1 MFTGDGGNW
10 TILLWP
16 AALALAAIALLV
28 WSWRGRR
35 VGEHPHCRRCGFDLF
50 GNPAANRCGECGAD
64 LTKRRAV
71 VTGQRRRRPLAAATA
86 LFLALAC
93 RAWGGSSANSAGWFD
108 RKPDWLLRWE
118 LGFDSRRP
126 AALRELS
133 GRRHDPR
140 SALFVPGQ
148 RGELS
153 AAFVEP
159 IARRLIAVAFDP
171 ADFGAD
177 VADFLEWTWEFLT
190 PPARREVAEALLP
203 LLDADDAAVAVRAAG
218 VLHRAVEESGG
229 DDVRAQIS
237 RAAELLV
244 ARQGDRRRSWD
255 AGLGDLFSVARFSG
269 LVDDASTSRYFR
281 QMAVPRLYARPRVR
295 AADPLPWGLAWES
308 FRGGS
313 WDNPYQLVQER
324 WDSADVAGIGVN
336 PEDPSCF
343 ETAIFLMDR
352 PHPSTQIFLTKP
364 APVLPVGRQTLSAA
378 VTFRVTTTDE
388 KVVLSEWRQ
397 AWAVPVEVVPPGRDV
412 VRPVA
417 APGLAAAFADTA
429 DLRLRVDSRRMSID
443 GEIGPL
449 PADVAALVWLEETAT
464 GRRWRIGDVAYWR
477 AWNGDFIVRRGPRQR
492 LNITL
497 DLGDL
502 PDADLPPA
510 GAAVSLI
517 LLPDA
522 ATARRTADLVE
533 LADVTLRVDGLVIG
547 SY

>member
-1 MFTGDGGNW
+1 M
-10 TILLWP
+10 
-16 AALALAAIALLV
+16 
-28 WSWRGRR
+28 
-35 VGEHPHCRRCGFDLF
+35 
-50 GNPAANRCGECGAD
+50 
-64 LTKRRAV
+64 
-71 VTGQRRRRPLAAATA
+71 
-86 LFLALAC
+86 
-93 RAWGGSSANSAGWFD
+93 
-108 RKPDWLLRWE
+108 
-118 LGFDSRRP
+118 
-126 AALRELS
+126 
-133 GRRHDPR
+133 
-140 SALFVPGQ
+140 
-148 RGELS
+148 
-153 AAFVEP
+153 
-159 IARRLIAVAFDP
+159 
-171 ADFGAD
+171 
-177 VADFLEWTWEFLT
+177 
-190 PPARREVAEALLP
+190 LP

-218 VLHRAVEESGG
+218 VLQRAVEESGG
-229 DDVRAQIS
+229 DDVRAQAG

-255 AGLGDLFSVARFSG
+255 AALGNFFSVAQSRG
-269 LVDDASTSRYFR
+269 LVDDASTSRYYR

-295 AADPLPWGLAWES
+295 AGDPLPWGVAWES

-313 WDNPYQLVQER
+313 RGYQDQLVQER
-324 WDSADVAGIGVN
+324 WDSADVAGIGAN
-336 PEDPSCF
+336 PEDPPCF
-343 ETAIFLMDR
+343 VTSFFLSDG
-352 PHPSTQIFLTKP
+352 PELPTQLFVQDP
-364 APVLPVGRQTLSAA
+364 ATELPVGRHTLSAA
-378 VTFRVTTTDE
+378 VTFRVSTMDE

-397 AWAVPVEVVPPGRDV
+397 AWAVPVEVVPAEQDV
-412 VRPVA
+412 VRAVA
-417 APGLAAAFADTA
+417 AAPDLAAAFADTA